1 MRMRPVTFQTITF
14 QAILG
19 LIGPAALAQEQ
30 VQTQLAQAD
39 TAPPS
44 QPIQPPDAKLDLA
57 PTLWTIDVEPS
68 AWFVGISG
76 RVKLPE
82 NVPASTANV
91 TTQAVDL
98 NLDNPRFVPFGE
110 VNARKGDW
118 RLAIRG
124 FLYDAEKNAS
134 GDTGRIGDV
143 PFASTDTL
151 HSSLSFAS
159 YEFEGAWTVAGKPLN
174 RYEDGSYA
182 INTKFDIVGG
192 MRIYDVNWDVQNST
206 ATSGPTDASFSGVFF
221 QPEAGIKLNMD
232 LGRYCT
238 IDCQIAIGAMPFGS
252 TTTYSFDIIA
262 GFMFRPTPHV
272 GVQIGYRS
280 LFFGMQNGSGDGE
293 FSFNGAVQGLYGGL
307 DFRF

>member
-1 MRMRPVTFQTITF
+1 MRMRPVIF

-30 VQTQLAQAD
+30 AQTPPTQSGL
-39 TAPPS
+39 TNSAPPS
-44 QPIQPPDAKLDLA
+44 QPPEPPDSKLDLA
-57 PTLWTIDVEPS
+57 PVPWTISVEPS

-82 NVPASTANV
+82 TVPASTANV

-118 RLAIRG
+118 RFTVRG

-134 GDTGRIGDV
+134 GNTGRIGDV
-143 PFASTDTL
+143 SYASTDSL
-151 HSSLSFAS
+151 HSTINFAS
-159 YEFEGAWTVAGKPLN
+159 YEFEGAYTVAGKPLN
-174 RYEDGSYA
+174 KLEDGVYA
-182 INTKFDIVGG
+182 VDTKFDIVAG
-192 MRIYDVNWDVQNST
+192 MRIYDINWDVQNST

-221 QPEAGIKLNMD
+221 EPVVGVKLNMD
-232 LGRYCT
+232 LGKYCT
-238 IDCQIAIGAMPFGS
+238 IDLQVAGGAMPAGS
-252 TTTYSFDIIA
+252 KTSYSFDIIA